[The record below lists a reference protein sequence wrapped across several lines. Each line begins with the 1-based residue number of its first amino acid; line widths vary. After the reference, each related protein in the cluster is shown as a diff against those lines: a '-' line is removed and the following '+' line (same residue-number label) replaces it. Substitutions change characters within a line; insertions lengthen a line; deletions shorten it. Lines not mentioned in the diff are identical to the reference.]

1 METGNNV
8 HNISRTWQEKETII
22 LQWQQSGLSRKEF
35 CDQHQI
41 SYNSLVS
48 WCKAIKDKKTAKGFT
63 EVKIPAVA
71 TSGLF
76 AQLHLSKGIRIDIF
90 HFVPAEYFQALLK

>member
-1 METGNNV
+1 METLNNV
-8 HNISRTWQEKETII
+8 QNISRTWQEKEAII

-35 CDQHQI
+35 CDQQQI

-48 WCKAIKDKKTAKGFT
+48 WCKILKDKKTTSGFT
-63 EVKIPAVA
+63 EIKPLPAA

-76 AQLHLSKGIRIDIF
+76 AQLHLPKGIRIDFF
-90 HFVPAEYFQALLK
+90 HFVPAEYVQSLLK

>member
-8 HNISRTWQEKETII
+8 QNITRTWKEKETII
-22 LQWQQSGLSRKEF
+22 EQWQQSGLSRKEF
-35 CDQHQI
+35 CDRHGI

-48 WCKAIKDKKTAKGFT
+48 WCKILKDKKTAPGFA
-63 EVKIPAVA
+63 EIKPLPAA

-76 AQLHLSKGIRIDIF
+76 AQLHLAKGIRIDFF
-90 HFVPAEYFQALLK
+90 HFVPADYVQSLLK

>member
-8 HNISRTWQEKETII
+8 QNMSRTWQEKESII

-35 CDQHQI
+35 CEQQQI

-48 WCKAIKDKKTAKGFT
+48 WCKILKDKKTSPGFT
-63 EVKIPAVA
+63 EIKPVSTTA
-71 TSGLF
+71 SGLF
-76 AQLHLSKGIRIDIF
+76 AQLYLSKGVRIDLF
-90 HFVPAEYFQALLK
+90 HFVPAEYVQTLLK